1 MFEANRKHRKHF
13 TTSKKNKELS
23 IQQKKSH
30 TNPPRRPQERN
41 CFGKY
46 FGKLELKDMPGSKKS
61 KCSGLGRGFVK
72 ACTKPHDSDRQERY
86 NSMITRMRQRLERKK
101 KEKVD

>member
-1 MFEANRKHRKHF
+1 M
-13 TTSKKNKELS
+13 L

-30 TNPPRRPQERN
+30 KNPPPRPQKRN

-46 FGKLELKDMPGSKKS
+46 FGKLELKGMPGSKKS
-61 KCSGLGRGFVK
+61 KRGGLERGFVK
-72 ACTKPHDSDRQERY
+72 ACTKPHDCDRQERY
-86 NSMITRMRQRLERKK
+86 NAMITRMRQRLERKK